1 MEQLYIRGGRPLR
14 GTVRLH
20 GAKNSVLPILAAAL
34 LPRCGE
40 SQISNC
46 PQIADVEAACA
57 ILRGLGAQVR
67 RQDDVIC
74 VAAPQ
79 TPDDCIP
86 PALMRT
92 MRASVLFLGA
102 LLARCGRAQI
112 GLPGGCVLGERPI
125 DLHLQALR
133 QMGAEFVRTPDGL
146 LCTAKKLHGCT
157 ITLPFPSVGATE
169 NVLLAAMAAE
179 GRVTLCNAAREP
191 EIAELAAFLSSCGAH
206 ISGAGTGVLR
216 IDAGA
221 LHGTAYRVCPDRME
235 AATYLAAA
243 AATRGALTLTQA
255 APEQLTAVC
264 RSMRQAGCEIQTE
277 PNALHIRCEQLVA
290 APPIRTAPYPAF
302 PTDAQPV
309 WMAALCTA
317 EGTTVVEETVFPN
330 RFRHVDALRSM
341 GARIACGKRIA
352 VISGVPQLYGAA
364 VTGHE
369 LRGTAALVVAALAAQ
384 GESRVRGLCYLDR
397 GYAALTEQ
405 LHALGA
411 EIRRETAT
419 KEKGTLLRRNN
430 YETRGEER
438 ATDAPQ
444 GCGEYANAA
453 APQASGFGAQQ
464 PCTGRGCAGA

>member
-1 MEQLYIRGGRPLR
+1 MEQLYIRGGRPLS

-20 GAKNSVLPILAAAL
+20 GAKNSVLPILAATL

-40 SQISNC
+40 SRIANC

-57 ILRGLGAQVR
+57 ILRDLGAQVR

-74 VAAPQ
+74 VTAPQ
-79 TPDDCIP
+79 EPDNCIP
-86 PALMRT
+86 LTLMRT
-92 MRASVLFLGA
+92 MRASILFLGA

-112 GLPGGCVLGERPI
+112 GYPGGCVLGERPI

-133 QMGAEFVRTPDGL
+133 QMGAEFVRTTDGL

-157 ITLPFPSVGATE
+157 ITLPYPSVGATE

-179 GRVTLCNAAREP
+179 GTVTLCNAAREP

-206 ISGAGTGVLR
+206 IRGAGSSVLR
-216 IDAGA
+216 IDARE
-221 LHGTAYRVCPDRME
+221 LHGAVYRICPDRME

-243 AATRGALTLTQA
+243 AATRGELTLEQA
-255 APEQLTAVC
+255 LPEQLTAVC
-264 RSMRQAGCEIQTE
+264 QSMRQAGCEIQTAQ
-277 PNALHIRCEQLVA
+277 NTLHIRCDRLCA
-290 APPIRTAPYPAF
+290 ALPVRTAPYPAF

-341 GARIACGKRIA
+341 GAKIACGKRIA
-352 VISGVPQLYGAA
+352 VISGVEQLHGAS

-384 GESRVRGLCYLDR
+384 GESCICGLCYLER

-405 LHALGA
+405 LRALGA
-411 EIRRETAT
+411 EIRRDTET
-419 KEKGTLLRRNN
+419 KEKGTLLRRKN

-438 ATDAPQ
+438 ATAAPQ
-444 GCGEYANAA
+444 DCGRHANTA
-453 APQASGFGAQQ
+453 APQAGKCCTRQ
-464 PCTGRGCAGA
+464 PCTG